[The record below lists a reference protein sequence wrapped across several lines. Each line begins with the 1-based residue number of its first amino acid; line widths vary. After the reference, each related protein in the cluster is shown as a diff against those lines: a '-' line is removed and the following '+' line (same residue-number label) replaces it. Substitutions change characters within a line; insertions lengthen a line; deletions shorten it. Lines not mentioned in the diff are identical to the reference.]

1 MAVLK
6 MFRGDDATFTITP
19 SVALG
24 ETDDAV
30 FTAKASLADLDED
43 AVLTASTFEDTI
55 TATEAGLLQVD
66 IAATDTEDIV
76 VPTRLY
82 WDIQGNVDGKN
93 LTLATGS
100 LDILLDV
107 TIANPME
114 S

>member
-1 MAVLK
+1 MAHLK

-30 FTAKASLADLDED
+30 WTAKASLADPDED
-43 AVLTASTFEDTI
+43 AVLTASTFDGNLT
-55 TATEAGLLQVD
+55 TTEADLIQIDV
-66 IAATDTEDIV
+66 AAADTEALTG
-76 VPTRLY
+76 PTRLY
-82 WDIQGNVDGKN
+82 WDVQGNIDGKN

-107 TIANPME
+107 TQTNPMI